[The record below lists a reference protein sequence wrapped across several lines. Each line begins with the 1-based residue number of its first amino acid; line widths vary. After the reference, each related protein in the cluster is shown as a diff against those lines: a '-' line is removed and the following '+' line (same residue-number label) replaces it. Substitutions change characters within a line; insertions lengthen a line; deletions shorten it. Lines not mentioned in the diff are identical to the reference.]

1 MSSLTNHFYRFGE
14 FTVDSDQRV
23 LLRDGKPVSLTPK
36 VFDTLLILVESRGR
50 IVEKEELKKR
60 LWPDTFVEEANIAFN
75 IQQLRKTLNDDARNP
90 RYIGTVARRGYRF
103 IADVEVSL
111 GNGGESGV
119 QDLPKESA
127 DHPTTNEPG
136 GQKGWV
142 FASTNAAQLATPI
155 GSGVTMIPDVS
166 APPVRNKFIALA
178 TAAVLVLAAGGIA
191 IWKFSKRLAS
201 NPVESKRGE
210 NSPSASRL
218 KVEQLTV
225 TGQSYHLAISPDGKY
240 VAYEREV
247 EKKGGIW
254 IRQLATNTNVELVP
268 PTERI
273 YGLAFA
279 NNGEYLYYVKGDP
292 TAMYRIPLL
301 GGVPT
306 KILDG
311 PQGNFSLSTS
321 DNQIAFI
328 RETTNVEGQREYSL
342 FTANADGS
350 GERKLLTG
358 THPYGL
364 DTPLWTR
371 DRASII
377 CSYGN
382 STGGGQEFGLIE
394 VNVADGQ
401 KKELG
406 LSKFFRITKMAWLA
420 NGNGLLL
427 SARSN
432 LGDNNQLWRL
442 TYPAM
447 ELTQMTE
454 GLTSYADLSLTAN
467 AAKGVAS
474 QETLSSEIWV
484 GPSGDPK
491 SLKKITQAAG
501 SFCWAPNGQ
510 LVYSSTAS
518 GNRDLWIMR
527 ADGTEQKQLTVD
539 PALDIT
545 PRVTPDNRYIVYI
558 SNRTGAFQLWRM
570 DLDGSN
576 QIQLTSGGP
585 KNHQTI
591 SADSKWVLY
600 NTTDDW
606 HLWKVSIDGGE
617 PVKVAA
623 YVATLPS
630 ISPDQKTIVCVVRK
644 GLKRELLF
652 LPFAGG
658 PPAKRIEVPISRS
671 VGYRIK
677 WTPGGKAL
685 IYMAEMGGP
694 IAIVKLPLY
703 AGPTEQLAIFDQDE
717 LFDFDYSVDGQF
729 LAVTR
734 GLWQHDVV
742 LLSELGQ

>member
-1 MSSLTNHFYRFGE
+1 MSSLTNHLYRFGE
-14 FTVDSDQRV
+14 FVVDTDQRV

-36 VFDTLLILVESRGR
+36 VFDTLLILVESSGR
-50 IVEKEELKKR
+50 IVEKEEIKKR

-103 IADVEVSL
+103 IAEVEVVP
-111 GNGGESGV
+111 GNGTGV
-119 QDLPKESA
+119 GAAA
-127 DHPTTNEPG
+127 DSLAETGNVDETEPG
-136 GQKGWV
+136 QIR
-142 FASTNAAQLATPI
+142 SI
-155 GSGVTMIPDVS
+155 ESSVS
-166 APPVRNKFIALA
+166 KRPPTGLIALV
-178 TAAVLVLAAGGIA
+178 AAVILLLGIA
-191 IWKFSKRLAS
+191 GIVIWRFPDRFARGVDTSRPAAS
-201 NPVESKRGE
+201 NPTGT
-210 NSPSASRL
+210 SRL

-311 PQGNFSLSTS
+311 PQGNFSLWST

-342 FTANADGS
+342 FTSKSDGT

-364 DTPLWTR
+364 DTPLWTP
-371 DRASII
+371 DGASII

-394 VNVADGQ
+394 VSAADGQ

-406 LSKFFRITKMAWLA
+406 SSKFFRITKMAWLA
-420 NGNGLLL
+420 DGKKLVL
-427 SARSN
+427 SARRN
-432 LGDNNQLWRL
+432 LGDNNQLWGL
-442 TYPAM
+442 TYPGM
-447 ELTQMTE
+447 ELTQITE
-454 GLTSYADLSLTAN
+454 GVTSYADLSLTAN
-467 AAKGVAS
+467 ADKAVAS

-484 GPSGDPK
+484 GPGRDPK

-501 SFCWAPNGQ
+501 SFCWGPDGQ
-510 LVYSSTAS
+510 LVYSSTAG

-527 ADGTEQKQLTVD
+527 ADGTEQRQLTVD
-539 PALDIT
+539 PSLDIT
-545 PRVTPDNRYIVYI
+545 PRVTPDNRYIVFV
-558 SNRTGAFQLWRM
+558 SNRTGVFQLWRM
-570 DLDGSN
+570 NLDGSN
-576 QIQLTSGGP
+576 QIQLTKGGP
-585 KNHQTI
+585 KNHHTI

-617 PVKVAA
+617 PVEVAG

-630 ISPDQKTIVCVVRK
+630 ISPDQKTIVGVARK

-658 PPAKRIEVPISRS
+658 APTKRMEVPLSRS

-677 WTPGGKAL
+677 WTPDGKAL
-685 IYMAEMGGP
+685 IYMAEMDGP
-694 IAIVKLPLY
+694 IAIIKQGLSG
-703 AGPTEQLAIFDQDE
+703 GPTEQLAIFDQDE

-742 LLSELGQ
+742 LISDLNR

>member
-1 MSSLTNHFYRFGE
+1 MSSLTNHLYRFGE

-36 VFDTLLILVESRGR
+36 VFDTLLILVESSGR

-90 RYIGTVARRGYRF
+90 RYIGTVAKRGYRF
-103 IADVEVSL
+103 IAEVEVVP
-111 GNGGESGV
+111 GNGRPEIRSPV
-119 QDLPKESA
+119 STAENA
-127 DHPTTNEPG
+127 DSVHD
-136 GQKGWV
+136 GQIDAPAV
-142 FASTNAAQLATPI
+142 LSST
-155 GSGVTMIPDVS
+155 SS
-166 APPVRNKFIALA
+166 RKRFIAV
-178 TAAVLVLAAGGIA
+178 AAVIIA
-191 IWKFSKRLAS
+191 IAIAGTIFWKMSDRSAG
-201 NPVESKRGE
+201 VGGE
-210 NSPSASRL
+210 GKSAVTKSSETSRV
-218 KVEQLTV
+218 KVEQLTG

-268 PTERI
+268 PTERV

-279 NNGEYLYYVKGDP
+279 NNGEYLYFVKGDP

-306 KILDG
+306 KILDA
-311 PQGNFSLSTS
+311 PQGNFSLSKS
-321 DNQIAFI
+321 NNQIAFV
-328 RETTNVEGQREYSL
+328 RETTNAEGQREYSL

-364 DTPLWTR
+364 DTPLWTP
-371 DRASII
+371 DGNSIL

-394 VNVADGQ
+394 VNVADGR

-406 LSKFFRITKMAWLA
+406 SSKFFRITKMAWLA
-420 NGNGLLL
+420 DGKSLIM
-427 SARSN
+427 SARKN
-432 LGDNNQLWRL
+432 LADNNQLWRL
-442 TYPAM
+442 AYPGM
-447 ELTQMTE
+447 QLTQMTE

-467 AAKGVAS
+467 ADKGVAS

-484 GPSGDPK
+484 GPSRDPR
-491 SLKKITQAAG
+491 SLRKITQAAG

-527 ADGTEQKQLTVD
+527 ADGTEQRQLTVD

-545 PRVTPDNRYIVYI
+545 PRVTPDNRYIVFV
-558 SNRTGAFQLWRM
+558 SNRSGDFQLWRM
-570 DLDGSN
+570 NLDGSN
-576 QIQLTSGGP
+576 QIQLTRGGP

-591 SADSKWVLY
+591 SGDSKWVFY

-606 HLWKVSIDGGE
+606 HLWKISIDGGE
-617 PVKVAA
+617 PIEVAG
-623 YVATLPS
+623 YVATFPS
-630 ISPDQKTIVCVVRK
+630 LSPDQETIVCVARK

-652 LPFAGG
+652 LPSAGG
-658 PPAKRIEVPISRS
+658 PPSKRVDVPISRS

-677 WTPGGKAL
+677 WTPDSKAL
-685 IYMAEMGGP
+685 IYMAEVNGP
-694 IAIVKLPLY
+694 IAIVKQVLDG
-703 AGPTEQLAIFDQDE
+703 GPTEQIAIFDQDE

-742 LLSELGQ
+742 LISDLNR

>member
-1 MSSLTNHFYRFGE
+1 MSSLNNHLYRFE
-14 FTVDSDQRV
+14 DFTVDAHQRV
-23 LLRDGKPVSLTPK
+23 LLRAGKPVALTPK
-36 VFDTLLILVESRGR
+36 GFETLLILVESSGR
-50 IVEKEELKKR
+50 IVEKEELKRR

-75 IQQLRKTLNDDARNP
+75 VQQLRKTLNDDARNP

-103 IADVEVSL
+103 LAEVEIVPAA
-111 GNGGESGV
+111 V
-119 QDLPKESA
+119 AQSA
-127 DHPTTNEPG
+127 DLSSENTDG
-136 GQKGWV
+136 DAV
-142 FASTNAAQLATPI
+142 
-155 GSGVTMIPDVS
+155 VS
-166 APPVRNKFIALA
+166 AVTASKSPRNMYLTLVAL
-178 TAAVLVLAAGGIA
+178 LIVLAGAGFFA
-191 IWKFSKRLAS
+191 WKFFNRSS
-201 NPVESKRGE
+201 PGSESKLVAA
-210 NSPSASRL
+210 NSPSTSRI

-279 NNGEYLYYVKGDP
+279 PNGEYLYYVKGEP
-292 TAMYRIPLL
+292 TVMYRVPLL
-301 GGVPT
+301 GGVAT
-306 KILDG
+306 KILDA
-311 PQGNFSLSTS
+311 PQGNFSLSSS
-321 DNQIAFI
+321 DNRIAFI
-328 RETTNVEGQREYSL
+328 RETTNAEGQREYSL
-342 FTANADGS
+342 FTANSDGT

-364 DTPLWTR
+364 DTPLWTP
-371 DRASII
+371 DGASII

-382 STGGGQEFGLIE
+382 STGGSREFGLIE
-394 VNVADGQ
+394 VNAADGQ
-401 KKELG
+401 KKD
-406 LSKFFRITKMAWLA
+406 LSSKKFFRITKMGWLP
-420 NGNGLLL
+420 NGKGLLL
-427 SARSN
+427 SARMD

-442 TYPAM
+442 TYPEM
-447 ELTQMTE
+447 ELTQLTE
-454 GLTSYADLSLTAN
+454 GLTSYADLSLTAHGDK
-467 AAKGVAS
+467 AVAS

-484 GPSGDPK
+484 GSSRDSR
-491 SLKKITQAAG
+491 SLRKVTQAAG

-510 LVYSSTAS
+510 IVYSSTAS

-527 ADGTEQKQLTVD
+527 PDGTEQRQLTTH

-545 PRVTPDNRYIVYI
+545 PRVTPDNRYIVFV

-585 KNHQTI
+585 KNHHTI
-591 SADSKWVLY
+591 SADSEWVLY

-617 PVKVAA
+617 PVQVAG

-630 ISPDQKTIVCVVRK
+630 LSPDQKTIVCVGRK
-644 GLKRELLF
+644 GLKRELKF
-652 LPFAGG
+652 LSFAGG
-658 PPAKRIEVPISRS
+658 PPSQRMEVPITRS

-677 WTPGGKAL
+677 WTPDGKAL
-685 IYMAEMGGP
+685 IYMAEQNGP
-694 IAIVKLPLY
+694 IAIVKQPLGG
-703 AGPTEQLAIFDQDE
+703 GPVEQLALFDQDE
-717 LFDFDYSVDGQF
+717 LFDFDYSFDGQF

-742 LLSELGQ
+742 LISELGQ

>member
-1 MSSLTNHFYRFGE
+1 MSPLTNHIYRFGE

-36 VFDTLLILVESRGR
+36 AFDTLLILVESSGR
-50 IVEKEELKKR
+50 IVEKEEIKRR

-90 RYIGTVARRGYRF
+90 RYIGTVAKRGYRF
-103 IADVEVSL
+103 IAEVEVVP
-111 GNGGESGV
+111 GNGRPEIQSPVSNAETAAVETAHDGQIEA
-119 QDLPKESA
+119 SA
-127 DHPTTNEPG
+127 VP
-136 GQKGWV
+136 
-142 FASTNAAQLATPI
+142 ASRIL
-155 GSGVTMIPDVS
+155 
-166 APPVRNKFIALA
+166 RNRFIALA
-178 TAAVLVLAAGGIA
+178 GAGLIVLAIAGTIV
-191 IWKFSKRLAS
+191 WRMS
-201 NPVESKRGE
+201 NRPAGVGDGAKPSDTES
-210 NSPSASRL
+210 PLISRI
-218 KVEQLTV
+218 KVEQLTG
-225 TGQSYHLAISPDGKY
+225 TGQSFHLAISPDGKY

-268 PTERI
+268 PTERV

-279 NNGEYLYYVKGDP
+279 NNGEYLYFVKGDP

-306 KILDG
+306 KILDA
-311 PQGNFSLSTS
+311 PQGNFSLSRS
-321 DNQIAFI
+321 NNQIAFI
-328 RETTNVEGQREYSL
+328 RETTNAEGQREYSL

-364 DTPLWTR
+364 DTPVWTP
-371 DRASII
+371 DGNSIL

-394 VNVADGQ
+394 VNVADGR

-406 LSKFFRITKMAWLA
+406 SSKFFRITKMAWLA
-420 NGNGLLL
+420 DGKSLIV
-427 SARSN
+427 SARKN
-432 LGDNNQLWRL
+432 LADNNQLWRL
-442 TYPAM
+442 AYPGM
-447 ELTQMTE
+447 QLTQMTE

-467 AAKGVAS
+467 ADKGVAS

-484 GPSGDPK
+484 GPSRDPR
-491 SLKKITQAAG
+491 LLRKITQAAG
-501 SFCWAPNGQ
+501 SFGWAPNGQ

-545 PRVTPDNRYIVYI
+545 PRVTQDNRYIVFV
-558 SNRTGAFQLWRM
+558 SNRSGDFQLWRM

-576 QIQLTSGGP
+576 QIQLTRGGP
-585 KNHQTI
+585 KNHHTI
-591 SADSKWVLY
+591 SADSKWVFY

-606 HLWKVSIDGGE
+606 HLWKMSIDGGE
-617 PVKVAA
+617 PVKVAG

-630 ISPDQKTIVCVVRK
+630 LSPDQKTIVCVGRK
-644 GLKRELLF
+644 GLSRELLF

-658 PPAKRIEVPISRS
+658 PPSRRIEVSISRS

-677 WTPGGKAL
+677 WTPDGKAL
-685 IYMAEMGGP
+685 IYMAEVNGP
-694 IAIVKLPLY
+694 IAIVKQVLDG
-703 AGPTEQLAIFDQDE
+703 GPTEQIAIFDQDE

-742 LLSELGQ
+742 LISDLSN

>member
-14 FTVDSDQRV
+14 FTVDVDQRV
-23 LLRDGKPVSLTPK
+23 LLRAGKPLPLTPK
-36 VFDTLLILVESRGR
+36 AFDTLLLLVESSGR
-50 IVEKEELKKR
+50 IVEREELKKR

-103 IADVEVSL
+103 IEDVEVVMTDGSSSQAAI
-111 GNGGESGV
+111 G
-119 QDLPKESA
+119 Q
-127 DHPTTNEPG
+127 EPRE
-136 GQKGWV
+136 Q
-142 FASTNAAQLATPI
+142 PI
-155 GSGVTMIPDVS
+155 GLTEPQFTPKDSQFAPSGIA
-166 APPVRNKFIALA
+166 APASDASSTSVRNVFIALA
-178 TAAVLVLAAGGIA
+178 AIALLVLASAVA
-191 IWKFSKRLAS
+191 ITWRLS
-201 NPVESKRGE
+201 NRSTAVTEGNKPLDAKAL
-210 NSPSASRL
+210 PASRL
-218 KVEQLTV
+218 KLEQLTL

-268 PTERI
+268 PSERI

-279 NNGEYLYYVKGDP
+279 NNSEYLYFVKGDP
-292 TAMYRIPLL
+292 TAMYRVPLL
-301 GGVPT
+301 GGVAA
-306 KILDG
+306 KIVDT
-311 PQGNFSLSTS
+311 PQGNFSLSTG

-328 RETTNVEGQREYSL
+328 RETTNREGQREYSL
-342 FTANADGS
+342 FAAKADGT

-358 THPYGL
+358 THPKGL
-364 DTPLWTR
+364 DTPLWTP
-371 DRASII
+371 DGASII

-394 VNVADGQ
+394 VSVADGR
-401 KKELG
+401 KTELSSG
-406 LSKFFRITKMAWLA
+406 EFFRITKMAWLA
-420 NGNGLLL
+420 HGSGLLL
-427 SARSN
+427 SARKN

-442 TYPAM
+442 TYPGM
-447 ELTQMTE
+447 ELTQLTE

-467 AAKGVAS
+467 ADKGVAS
-474 QETLSSEIWV
+474 QETLSSDIWV
-484 GPSGDPK
+484 GPSRDLK

-539 PALDIT
+539 SALDIT
-545 PRVTPDNRYIVYI
+545 PRVTPDNRYIVFI

-570 DLDGSN
+570 NLDGSN
-576 QIQLTSGGP
+576 QIQLTNGGP
-585 KNHQTI
+585 KNHHTI

-617 PVKVAA
+617 PVKLAGF
-623 YVATLPS
+623 VATLPS
-630 ISPDQKTIVCVVRK
+630 LSPDQKTIVAVARK
-644 GLKRELLF
+644 GLRRELLF

-658 PPAKRIEVPISRS
+658 PPSKRLGVPITRS

-677 WTPGGKAL
+677 WTPDSKAL
-685 IYMAEMGGP
+685 IYMAELDGP
-694 IAIVKLPLY
+694 IAIVKQPLSG
-703 AGPTEQLAIFDQDE
+703 GPTEQLAIFDQDE

-742 LLSELGQ
+742 LISDLDQ